1 MSNHRHRRSFFST
14 FGYYVIVIA
23 IVVCLAFIVKHNRSQ
38 QAERDAYKEELSK
51 NETEED
57 LGDISITIPTDA
69 PDNAAGKD
77 TTSSSDKSS
86 NTDSADSGSD
96 SEK

>member
-1 MSNHRHRRSFFST
+1 MSNHRHRRNFFST

-23 IVVCLAFIVKHNRSQ
+23 IVICLVFIVKHNRAQ
-38 QAERDAYKEELSK
+38 QAERDAYKEELSQ

-57 LGDISITIPTDA
+57 IGDISITMPTNA

-77 TTSSSDKSS
+77 TTPSSDKSS
-86 NTDSADSGSD
+86 DSQSSD
-96 SEK
+96 SESEK

>member
-23 IVVCLAFIVKHNRSQ
+23 IVICLVFIVKHNRAQ
-38 QAERDAYKEELSK
+38 QAERDVYKEELSK

-57 LGDISITIPTDA
+57 IGDISITMPTNA
-69 PDNAAGKD
+69 PDGAAGED
-77 TTSSSDKSS
+77 STSSSDKSS
-86 NTDSADSGSD
+86 NSE